1 MNLGGEAKEPMVV
14 ILTGLTCFCLG
25 AALAWLVG
33 VRFAQANQRKHLR
46 RKSALLSGAAQQ
58 MRAPLNDV
66 LGLIQTLAFHADDL
80 SSDNK
85 ERVDAIA
92 GAGANAKAVML
103 DVLDILD
110 VDAGQTRIKRS
121 VELLPEIADFIERTN
136 RARASKAGVKLDIDV
151 KTSARAWFL
160 FDVLRLRQCVG
171 AMVRQCVLQSGG
183 GTVSV
188 AIEGLE
194 PKKGKKMRRIAVSV
208 VDQSPGLEQETAELY
223 FSAEEFTRNKLL
235 MNAGASPLSL
245 IIARMMAREMGGD
258 IRVKSAP
265 GEGVAFRLEI
275 PAKFARAAHED
286 SRASDLSPLDV
297 ARRLMGE
304 RTVLVVEDNSVNL
317 RVIEAFLSRTA
328 PKKILTAPNGEEAL
342 KILEKERCDVVLM
355 DIQMPVMDGLT
366 ATKRIRGADTPW
378 RNVPI
383 IAVTAGARG
392 DEREA
397 CARVGMNG
405 FLSKPVSPE
414 ELYERLARACADA
427 G

>member
-1 MNLGGEAKEPMVV
+1 MVV

-80 SSDNK
+80 SSENK

-136 RARASKAGVKLDIDV
+136 RTRAAKAGVKLDIDV
-151 KTSARAWFL
+151 KISARAWFL

-188 AIEGLE
+188 AIEALE

-208 VDQSPGLEQETAELY
+208 VEELERRIAI
-223 FSAEEFTRNKLL
+223 
-235 MNAGASPLSL
+235 GSL
-245 IIARMMAREMGGD
+245 FVVGVGDDDIVGGSQD
-258 IRVKSAP
+258 H
-265 GEGVAFRLEI
+265 EI
-275 PAKFARAAHED
+275 
-286 SRASDLSPLDV
+286 V
-297 ARRLMGE
+297 ARLLDHRLSGLHRFIAE
-304 RTVLVVEDNSVNL
+304 ITLLLRCVEEV
-317 RVIEAFLSRTA
+317 
-328 PKKILTAPNGEEAL
+328 
-342 KILEKERCDVVLM
+342 
-355 DIQMPVMDGLT
+355 Q
-366 ATKRIRGADTPW
+366 
-378 RNVPI
+378 
-383 IAVTAGARG
+383 
-392 DEREA
+392 
-397 CARVGMNG
+397 
-405 FLSKPVSPE
+405 
-414 ELYERLARACADA
+414 
-427 G
+427 

>member
-1 MNLGGEAKEPMVV
+1 MVA
-14 ILTGLTCFCLG
+14 ILIGVSCFFLG

-33 VRFAQANQRKHLR
+33 VRFAQANQRKQLR

-80 SSDNK
+80 SPENN
-85 ERVDAIA
+85 ERIGAIA

-110 VDAGQTRIKRS
+110 VEAGQTRIKRS
-121 VELLPEIADFIERTN
+121 IELLPEIADFIERTN
-136 RARASKAGVKLDIDV
+136 RARAAKAGVKLDIDV
-151 KTSARAWFL
+151 KASARAWFL

-183 GTVSV
+183 GTDSV
-188 AIEGLE
+188 IIEALE

-208 VDQSPGLEQETAELY
+208 ADQSPGLEQETAELY

-258 IRVKSAP
+258 LRVKSAP
-265 GEGVAFRLEI
+265 GDGVAFRLEI

-286 SRASDLSPLDV
+286 SRPSDLSPFDV
-297 ARRLMGE
+297 ARRLMSE

-366 ATKRIRGADTPW
+366 ATKRIRASDTSW
-378 RNVPI
+378 RNVPV

-397 CARVGMNG
+397 CARAGMNG

-414 ELYERLARACADA
+414 ELYERLARACADV